1 MEFRLGSIPVK
12 VHGAFFITA
21 VLLSTGFGS
30 TFDARAIASTAVIVV
45 VMFVSILIH
54 ELGHALTGRAF
65 GLTPRIDLHGMG
77 GTTSW
82 PDGRKVGWGKSMVI
96 SAAGPLV
103 GIVFGG
109 AAFLAAAFLGA
120 PAEGSLQL
128 LALKAFI
135 NISAIWGI
143 FNLAPMLPLDGG
155 NIMLAFFQLVTKGRG
170 EKAARYISM
179 AVCVVGIAWGL
190 RAGNT
195 WIAVLCGLFLFRNFQ
210 GLRQG
215 ERVRAE
221 MDLYERLKEG
231 FAALQRQDGPA
242 AIEHAEVVLEHTGAA
257 ELRFEAL
264 RLLARAR
271 ILEGQW
277 GALMALIERCRLELG
292 PSELEQFEKAAVELD
307 RPEEARRIRELRVQ
321 PAAVAGFRA

>member
-21 VLLSTGFGS
+21 VLLSTGFSGS
-30 TFDARAIASTAVIVV
+30 FDPRAVAQTAVIVL

-54 ELGHALTGRAF
+54 ELGHALTGKAF
-65 GLTPRIDLHGMG
+65 GLTPRIDVHGMG

-82 PDGRKVGWGKSMVI
+82 PDGRKVGWGKSMII

-109 AAFLAAAFLGA
+109 AAFFGAALVGA
-120 PAEGSLQL
+120 PAEGTLSLV
-128 LALKAFI
+128 ALNAFVY
-135 NISAIWGI
+135 ISAIWGA

-155 NIMLAFFQLVTKGRG
+155 NIMLAFFQLVSKGRG
-170 EKAARYISM
+170 EKPARYVSM
-179 AVCVVGIAWGL
+179 AMCVVAIAASLRFGWTWG
-190 RAGNT
+190 
-195 WIAVLCGLFLFRNFQ
+195 AVLSGLFLFRNFQ

-215 ERVRAE
+215 DRMRAE
-221 MDLYERLKEG
+221 LDLYERLKEG

-242 AIEHAEVVLEHTGAA
+242 AIQHAEIVLEHTGAA

-292 PSELEQFEKAAVELD
+292 PSELERLERAAEELD
-307 RPEEARRIRELRVQ
+307 RPEEARRIRELRAQ
-321 PAAVAGFRA
+321 PAAVSGFRA